1 MLGQLNIQGLDK
13 VEVAIKRFQ
22 IFEPPDGYFLTFSGG
37 KDSCVIKAL
46 ADMAGVKYDAHYTV
60 TSVDPP
66 ELLKFIKKY
75 HPDVARD
82 VPRDK
87 DGKAITMWNLIPK
100 KKMLPTRRARYCCE
114 YLKETQG
121 HHRFVVTGVRQAESI
136 KRSDRAGLEVSDTK
150 RGYRDRIDPDNP
162 DQQMVHICQQKAQ
175 RILNPIVD
183 WSTDEVWEFIHTYN
197 IPYCSL
203 YDEGFKRLGC
213 LGCPMGGAKKQQAD
227 FERYPHIRQK
237 YIKAFEQ
244 MLIKNPKE
252 GSSWKTGEDV
262 MRWWL
267 GKDKEN
273 DK

>member
-1 MLGQLNIQGLDK
+1 
-13 VEVAIKRFQ
+13 
-22 IFEPPDGYFLTFSGG
+22 
-37 KDSCVIKAL
+37 
-46 ADMAGVKYDAHYTV
+46 
-60 TSVDPP
+60 
-66 ELLKFIKKY
+66 
-75 HPDVARD
+75 
-82 VPRDK
+82 
-87 DGKAITMWNLIPK
+87 
-100 KKMLPTRRARYCCE
+100 
-114 YLKETQG
+114 
-121 HHRFVVTGVRQAESI
+121 
-136 KRSDRAGLEVSDTK
+136 
-150 RGYRDRIDPDNP
+150 
-162 DQQMVHICQQKAQ
+162 MVHICQQKAQ